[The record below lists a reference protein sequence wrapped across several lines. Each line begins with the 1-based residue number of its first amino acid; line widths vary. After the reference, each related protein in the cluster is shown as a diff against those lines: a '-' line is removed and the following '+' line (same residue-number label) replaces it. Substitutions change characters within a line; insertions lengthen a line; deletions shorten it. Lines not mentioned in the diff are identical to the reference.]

1 MARARGVHPLVV
13 VAAAACLGFAIVLQI
28 VRDRAVPTDAV
39 VQRLLYVRSP
49 QALDRM
55 VLGFD
60 ALASDVYWIRAI
72 QHYGGD
78 RRDPSGSL
86 PKYQR
91 LYPLLDITTSL
102 DPYFN
107 IAYRFGAI
115 FLSEAYPGGAGRPD
129 LAVTLLRKGIAAQPR
144 KWEYYHDIAFV
155 NYWQLHDT
163 QAAAEWF
170 RRAAQQPNA
179 PNWLMPV
186 AAAILTEGSD
196 RRSARLIW
204 RQVLTADQEWLR
216 RRAIRGLQQIDAL
229 DQIDQ
234 LEKIVASVPHRSA
247 EQFSWGQL
255 IRAGAL
261 RAIPADPSGTPYV
274 LDPDSGR
281 VTVSEKSA
289 LFPMPTAQKAG
300 GDTPP
305 TSASKNPGTAVPR

>member
-1 MARARGVHPLVV
+1 MRSADGVHPV
-13 VAAAACLGFAIVLQI
+13 VALAAGVFLGVAIMLQ
-28 VRDRAVPTDAV
+28 VARDRAFPADPV
-39 VQRLLYVRSP
+39 VQQLLYVRSP
-49 QALDRM
+49 AALDRL

-60 ALASDVYWIRAI
+60 ALAADVYWIRAI

-78 RRDPSGSL
+78 RLDTSGRVR
-86 PKYQR
+86 KYQL
-91 LYPLLDITTSL
+91 LYPLLDIATSL

-129 LAVTLLRKGIAAQPR
+129 LAVTLLRKGIAAQPG

-186 AAAILTEGSD
+186 AAAMLTQGAD
-196 RRSARLIW
+196 RTSARFIW
-204 RQVLTADQEWLR
+204 RQMLAADQEWLR
-216 RRAIRGLQQIDAL
+216 NRAQRGLQQIDAL

-234 LEKIVASVPHRSA
+234 LEQIVNSVPHRA
-247 EQFSWGQL
+247 GEPYSWQEV
-255 IRAGAL
+255 IRAGRL
-261 RAIPADPSGTPYV
+261 RGIPLDPSRTPYV
-274 LDPDSGR
+274 IDPGTGR
-281 VTVSEKSA
+281 VSVSDHSA
-289 LFPMPTAQKAG
+289 LFPMPSTQKRAA
-300 GDTPP
+300 D
-305 TSASKNPGTAVPR
+305 AVPR